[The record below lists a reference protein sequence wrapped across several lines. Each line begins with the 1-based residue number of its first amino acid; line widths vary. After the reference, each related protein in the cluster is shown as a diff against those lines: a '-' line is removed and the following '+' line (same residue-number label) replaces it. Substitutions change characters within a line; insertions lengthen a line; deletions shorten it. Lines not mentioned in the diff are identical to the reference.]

1 MDKNYML
8 LITKPGFVQ
17 HQKEID
23 NVLLNNNINIVEKF
37 TSVLNKEKAVLH
49 YEEHIEKP
57 FFERLVTYITE
68 GKIGEN
74 FNVNPTVCI
83 LIIESTI
90 TKETYEDFIQR
101 VRKLVKEIIRPKFAL
116 KKEKFKSLTQEE
128 FENICKTA
136 NVMHASD
143 SPTAAQKEI
152 SNLFEN
158 HTTAK
163 NSLN

>member
-1 MDKNYML
+1 MK
-8 LITKPGFVQ
+8 KS
-17 HQKEID
+17 
-23 NVLLNNNINIVEKF
+23 
-37 TSVLNKEKAVLH
+37 TSVLDKEKAVIH
-49 YEEHIEKP
+49 YEEHKEKP
-57 FFERLVTYITE
+57 FFKRLVTYITE
-68 GKIGEN
+68 GKIGEK
-74 FNVNPTVCI
+74 FDVNPSVCI
-83 LIIESTI
+83 LVIKSNIS
-90 TKETYEDFIQR
+90 KEFYEDFIQR